1 MTGHQSVYIKF
12 FTISPEYNDNSGICI
27 KAYHLITINSSEESK
42 FQINDVKP
50 KKQGYYNRQWI
61 KTRKALGIKVVFG
74 KMTYLR

>member
-1 MTGHQSVYIKF
+1 MTGHQSVYIKL

-61 KTRKALGIKVVFG
+61 KTRKALGIKVVLG